1 MTEHVLRKNKI
12 EQLEKV
18 LIDLW
23 EAMSPNLKA
32 KKCLWDKFSYIQTK
46 ARLINLKI
54 EGDLK
59 NGTR

>member
-32 KKCLWDKFSYIQTK
+32 NKCLWDKFSYIQTK